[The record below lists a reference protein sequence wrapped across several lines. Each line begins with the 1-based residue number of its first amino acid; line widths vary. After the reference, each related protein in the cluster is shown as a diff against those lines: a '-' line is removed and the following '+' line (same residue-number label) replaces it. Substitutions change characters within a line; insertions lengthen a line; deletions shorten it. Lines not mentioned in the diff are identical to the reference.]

1 MSEVICHVLRLP
13 PFMAASKTAEIQGYD
28 FRISNLEIIT
38 LRVQNAADVLS
49 LSKSAMFQKGKIP
62 RRQCLFLQ
70 AGFAALFKIS
80 GKCSSSLA
88 ACGSDALACI
98 HPFFFRL
105 KLERPLPSSS
115 QRKTAV
121 LLFTKNTLYC
131 DRMQQIR
138 RGTAAAKGDAWSWKI
153 SGETPGR
160 GWNKRR
166 SMSGPWE
173 NG

>member
-13 PFMAASKTAEIQGYD
+13 PFMAASKTAEIQWYD

-62 RRQCLFLQ
+62 RRQYLFLQ

-88 ACGSDALACI
+88 ACGRDALAGICAPLLPSQTRAAA
-98 HPFFFRL
+98 PFFS
-105 KLERPLPSSS
+105 PAQNSSLAFH
-115 QRKTAV
+115 QKYAI
-121 LLFTKNTLYC
+121 L
-131 DRMQQIR
+131 
-138 RGTAAAKGDAWSWKI
+138 
-153 SGETPGR
+153 
-160 GWNKRR
+160 
-166 SMSGPWE
+166 
-173 NG
+173 